1 MIRRIQA
8 HNYRCLRYVDVTLDP
23 FHLLVGP
30 NASGKSTLFDV
41 VAFLHDLV
49 AEGLEAAVHNRTRNF
64 QDLVWNRAAA
74 QGFELALEFDIPE
87 DIRKQL
93 PSEKEFRVFRYEI
106 SIREDRKQGV
116 LIESERGILMPQQN
130 AKPRRPELFPDPPP
144 PPDTIL
150 RGGGQ
155 RGGRTVLRKSAGKS
169 DGFSSETATRAGRG
183 WTTSISFGPHRSTLR
198 NLPESPEKFPMATCV
213 KRTLEQNVQA
223 LFLNSAKLRQASPP
237 EFRRNGFAPDGSSL
251 PWAIQR
257 LRKENQQDYRDWLGH
272 VQTILTDLAD
282 VHVVERE
289 DIRHAHL
296 MLEYD
301 TGAKA
306 PSWAVSDG
314 TLRLLALT
322 LLAYLPNRNEIYL
335 LEEPE
340 NGIHPMAVDCIYQ
353 SLSSIYDSQ
362 VLFATHSPVVLKM
375 ARPEE
380 ILCFA
385 KNEEGATDIV
395 RGNEH
400 PLLRGWQKSFDVELL
415 FATGVFG

>member
-41 VAFLHDLV
+41 VAFLRDLV

-74 QGFELALEFDIPE
+74 QGFELALEFDIPV
-87 DIRKQL
+87 DIWKQL
-93 PSEKEFRVFRYEI
+93 PSEKKFRVFRYEI
-106 SIREDRKQGV
+106 SIREDREQGV

-130 AKPRRPELFPDPPP
+130 IAPRQPKLFPDPPP
-144 PPDTIL
+144 PPGTIL
-150 RGGGQ
+150 RGGG
-155 RGGRTVLRKSAGKS
+155 RPGSRTVLSKSEGKS
-169 DGFSSETATRAGRG
+169 DSFSHEIAEKSGRG
-183 WTTSISFGPHRSTLR
+183 WITNISFGPHRSTLR
-198 NLPESPEKFPMATCV
+198 NLPESPEKFPAATYV
-213 KRTLEQNVQA
+213 KRLLETKVSP
-223 LFLNSAKLRQASPP
+223 LFLNSMKLRQPSPP
-237 EFRRNGFAPDGSSL
+237 EFSRNGFALDGSSL

-257 LRKENQQDYRDWLGH
+257 LKKENRKDYADWLVH
-272 VQTILTDLAD
+272 VQTILTDLTGI
-282 VHVVERE
+282 HVVEQE
-289 DIRHAHL
+289 DTRQAYL

-301 TGAKA
+301 TGVKV
-306 PSWAVSDG
+306 PSWTASDG

-353 SLSSIYDSQ
+353 ALSCIYDSQ

-395 RGNEH
+395 WGNEH
-400 PLLRGWQKSFDVELL
+400 PMLRGWQKSFDVELL
-415 FATGVFG
+415 FAMGVFG